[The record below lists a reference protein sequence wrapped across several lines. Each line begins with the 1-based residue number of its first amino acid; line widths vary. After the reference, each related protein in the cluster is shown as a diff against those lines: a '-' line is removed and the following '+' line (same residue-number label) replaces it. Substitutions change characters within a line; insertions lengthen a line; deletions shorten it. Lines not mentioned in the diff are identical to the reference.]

1 MVKST
6 INTGFSSKPC
16 LTPELGTLSAR
27 VSKAVSKRAE
37 HCVPQRNWAVA
48 VPWQE
53 REEVKP
59 VQQQNRFSAKRNGGL
74 MDELK
79 MN

>member
-1 MVKST
+1 MFDTGIRHAERPCFESCEQTSRTLRST
-6 INTGFSSKPC
+6 T
-16 LTPELGTLSAR
+16 ELGRGSAM
-27 VSKAVSKRAE
+27 A
-37 HCVPQRNWAVA
+37 Q
-48 VPWQE
+48 QE